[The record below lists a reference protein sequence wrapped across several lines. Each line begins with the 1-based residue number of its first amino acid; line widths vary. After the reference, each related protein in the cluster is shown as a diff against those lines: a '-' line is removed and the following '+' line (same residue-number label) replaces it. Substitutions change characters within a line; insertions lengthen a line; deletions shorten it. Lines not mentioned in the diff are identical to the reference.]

1 MGRSR
6 LFVWFC
12 YFVELWSSRA
22 IRLFW
27 YWKHFSQM
35 SLISGVCYYWTSNK
49 MPSSLMLCCVN
60 LSWKLVPYW
69 YFTSK
74 QKQVVTFKY
83 KKSPIRKINFPL
95 TFHRKFF
102 EGGGGGEWGE
112 GWLTSRWV
120 EDELG
125 CLSLCKVQS
134 LWLMHL
140 LYQPGP
146 AECLSF
152 AEWVLRFHALRP
164 ELFSHQNWWTFKRYR
179 KNGLKA
185 KTH

>member
-35 SLISGVCYYWTSNK
+35 SLISEVCYYWTSNK

-102 EGGGGGEWGE
+102 EGGGGGDGGRVDSPVVGLKTSWVVYHSVRYSHC
-112 GWLTSRWV
+112 GWCTSCTS
-120 EDELG
+120 LG
-125 CLSLCKVQS
+125 LLNVFPSLNEYFVFTPC
-134 LWLMHL
+134 
-140 LYQPGP
+140 
-146 AECLSF
+146 ALSF
-152 AEWVLRFHALRP
+152 FLIRTGEPL
-164 ELFSHQNWWTFKRYR
+164 
-179 KNGLKA
+179 NGTEKMV
-185 KTH
+185 